1 MSNYDNNMS
10 GALFKNNRRQSDR
23 SPEYNGSCEINGQE
37 FWVSAWV
44 KEGRNGKFF
53 SLAFNPKEQQQ
64 PQASAGTQPA
74 QPAQSAPQNDDFDFV
89 PF

>member
-1 MSNYDNNMS
+1 MTQQYDNNMS

-23 SPEYNGSCEINGQE
+23 SPEYSGSCEINGQE

-53 SLAFNPKEQQQ
+53 SLAFNPKEHQQASMAPQQAPQ
-64 PQASAGTQPA
+64 PQGG
-74 QPAQSAPQNDDFDFV
+74 FDGDEGEDI